1 MINRKDY
8 IMEQMLRENIRRA
21 INIVQK
27 RKLKEEKYVRD
38 IVKSLLSEATT
49 FKYEY
54 FSLNQ
59 LAHFINEKVGSL
71 QNTSGKFDFK
81 EDYTDLSSN
90 HEDRET
96 YLEYIIDFA
105 EEDFKIID
113 ANKEPTPLGQS
124 FVEKGFTY
132 EDEEDPD
139 AEEEKDDL
147 IKLSI
152 EDLEDS
158 GGDIARQPEEEPEEE
173 NMFSIGEDG
182 EIMEEENDD
191 SGLQRFS
198 RESYKKIGAALRRY
212 YGLIEKDTPIRK
224 AVMIDNKEYA
234 AGELSE
240 RDLFKIYFKKNLI
253 LWAER
258 YEDEFFHDNPET
270 NIDIESE
277 IEQNDNI
284 EEISADLNSNDKFRN
299 GDTDSLF

>member
-21 INIVQK
+21 ISIVQK

-113 ANKEPTPLGQS
+113 ADKEPIPLSQA
-124 FVEKGFTY
+124 FVDKGFVY
-132 EDEEDPD
+132 DEEEESEDEEED
-139 AEEEKDDL
+139 KM

-158 GGDIARQPEEEPEEE
+158 GGDISRQPEEEPEEE
-173 NMFSIGEDG
+173 DIFSIGEDG
-182 EIMEEENDD
+182 EIIENEEDA
-191 SGLQRFS
+191 GLQRFS
-198 RESYKKIGAALRRY
+198 RESYKKIGADLRRY
-212 YGLIEKDTPIRK
+212 YGLVKKNDVIKKPVI
-224 AVMIDNKEYA
+224 IDNKEYA

-258 YEDEFFHDNPET
+258 YEDEFFSDHPEAQV
-270 NIDIESE
+270 DIESE
-277 IEQNDNI
+277 IEQNDNT
-284 EEISADLNSNDKFRN
+284 EEISADFNSNDEFGN
-299 GDTDSLF
+299 GDTDNLF